1 MTWRLPLAMR
11 VVTLVCG
18 SLALALLASDK
29 AHAQPRAGFVSSAPV
44 AELLQ
49 RFRDPVLIE
58 TNSYRREELSTALRW
73 LLNAKVPDQVPESL
87 LRGLRTNYEVLRSR
101 GADERLKELAIDD
114 LILKGTFCR
123 RSPDSLGAAVDVN
136 VRTLLKEAEL
146 KGWEVVYKTAV
157 EGASDAI
164 PPNSFPG
171 LSSPATNAFTA
182 GRFLVWARDPS
193 NQQRRGEAR
202 ELIVDGNRRE
212 VGFDVFVPGPK

>member
-1 MTWRLPLAMR
+1 MEMR

-18 SLALALLASDK
+18 SFALAVFASDG

-44 AELLQ
+44 AELLR
-49 RFRDPVLIE
+49 RFRDPTLIE
-58 TNSYRREELSTALRW
+58 TNSYRREELSNALRW
-73 LLNAKVPDQVPESL
+73 LLNARVPDQVPESL
-87 LRGLRTNYEVLRSR
+87 LRGLRTDFEVLRSR
-101 GADERLKELAIDD
+101 ADERLRQLAIDD

-171 LSSPATNAFTA
+171 LSSPATHAFTA